1 MSRRAVERSSSW
13 LPFVGVGALALTLLA
28 TGFFARHDWVPVV
41 VVGAWLVTSA
51 VVGALI
57 AVNRPENP
65 VGLLMISAP
74 LLIALG
80 LLSEAYASYIYE
92 LGHSDLPGGQLAVWL
107 TLWLTGPGFALF
119 IHLLLRFPTGRV
131 PSPGW
136 RWVSR
141 LATLA
146 LIVNAFGF
154 ALRPGPVDNVR
165 VVDNPLGT
173 LFPEWVSELGISA
186 GNSLLP
192 LSGFLAIVSLF
203 LRFRRADKTER
214 QQMKWFVLAVSVFP
228 VLFLVSQFASG
239 LDESEDEYF
248 AFILVMSALLFVPVS
263 MGIGIL
269 RHKLYDIDVV
279 VNRALVYAGLTAIL
293 ASAYF
298 GIVVL
303 LQSVLQP
310 LTQES
315 DLAVAGS
322 TLAVAAL
329 FRPVRARVQIF
340 IDQRFYRRKYN
351 AAETLGQFSSRL
363 RNQVDLDS
371 LRSELVAAVSTTMQP
386 AHTSLWLRSQ
396 ERQR

>member
-1 MSRRAVERSSSW
+1 MNRRVPNRSSSW
-13 LPFVGVGALALTLLA
+13 LPFAGVGALALTLLA

-41 VVGAWLVTSA
+41 VVGIWLVTSA

-57 AVNRPENP
+57 AVNRPANP

-74 LLIALG
+74 LVIALG
-80 LLSEAYASYIYE
+80 LFSEAYASYIYE
-92 LGHSDLPGGQLAVWL
+92 LGHSDLPGGQIAVWL
-107 TLWLTGPGFALF
+107 TLWLTVPGFALF

-146 LIVNAFGF
+146 LIINALGF
-154 ALRPGPVDNVR
+154 AFRPGPVDNVR

-173 LFPEWVSELGISA
+173 LLPRWVSEFGISV
-186 GNSLLP
+186 GDSLLP
-192 LSGFLAIVSLF
+192 LSGFLAIASLF
-203 LRFRRADKTER
+203 LRFRRADRTER

-228 VLFLVSQFASG
+228 VLFLVSQFASA

-293 ASAYF
+293 ASAYLA
-298 GIVVL
+298 IVVL
-303 LQSVLQP
+303 LQSVLRP
-310 LTQES
+310 LTPES
-315 DLAVAGS
+315 DLAVAAS

-329 FRPVRARVQIF
+329 FRPVRRRVQTF
-340 IDQRFYRRKYN
+340 IDQRFFRRKYDT
-351 AAETLGQFSSRL
+351 AETLGAFSARL
-363 RNQVDLDS
+363 RDQVDLES
-371 LRSELVAAVSTTMQP
+371 LSSELVGVVGSTMQP
-386 AHTSLWLRSQ
+386 AHASIWLRPT
-396 ERQR
+396 ETP